1 MHEDTV
7 QEGHKY
13 PGSRGHYTEKLSFLL
28 PSEHN
33 GIPVY
38 RVLDLDGQVIDP
50 AHDPNIDDAEL
61 VSSKACATTD
71 KASQHNG
78 LNGILPIRFL

>member
-1 MHEDTV
+1 MHEDTL

-61 VSSKACATTD
+61 VRRQFTSCSFFVKLKTP
-71 KASQHNG
+71 
-78 LNGILPIRFL
+78 L

>member
-13 PGSRGHYTEKLSFLL
+13 PGSRGEYTEKLSFLL
-28 PSEHN
+28 PSEYN

-38 RVLDLDGQVIDP
+38 RVLDLEGKVIDP
-50 AHDPNIDDAEL
+50 AQDPNIDADEL
-61 VSSKACATTD
+61 VNVLRKELFYANEVT
-71 KASQHNG
+71 
-78 LNGILPIRFL
+78 